1 MKPSERLARV
11 LLVGWDAADWK
22 VASPLV
28 DRREMPNLE
37 RLIDR
42 GVMADLATLQPVLS
56 PMLWNTIATGHRPD
70 RHGIHGFT
78 EVDEHSGEIRAVSSL
93 SRRCKAL
100 WNVLTQSGRR
110 VHSINWFGSHP
121 AEPIRGICVSDAYTQ
136 GIEQLGGPPSLA
148 PGTVHPSELTE
159 EFANLRLGIE
169 EVDEA
174 LLALFVPQIAEVD
187 QDRDTRLATIAR
199 LIAETLTV
207 HNAATR
213 VLEEEPWDLVA
224 IYYPGIDH
232 FSHGF
237 MDFHPPRLEGVSEEL
252 FTLYSDV
259 VNSAYRLHDLLLGRL
274 LVLAGPDTA
283 VLLVSDHGYHSDHLR
298 ILETPQVPT
307 GPSYH
312 HRDHGILVLAG
323 PGIKS
328 DERIYGVG
336 LLDITPTVLTLLGLP
351 VGRDMEGRVLLEA
364 FTEPPE
370 IQTIPSWEELPG
382 EAGRHGPNVTMAPQ
396 DTTLLLDQ
404 FAALGYLN
412 PEELGHDQAVAATR
426 RENDWN
432 LARAHLDAGRPERAI
447 PLLEQLCANWPE
459 RLDFG
464 LTLAEALCLMGALD
478 EARELIEAL
487 IHHHRET
494 PQARYLLGVIAAEQE
509 SPQAALEHL
518 RAAEAAYAERPELHV
533 QIGFAAL
540 RLGEVETA
548 ERAFARA
555 NSLDPHYAP
564 AWTGRAACAA
574 SLGQWE
580 DTERFALEAVSLAFH
595 APMAHLLLG
604 EARLRQG
611 RCDEAD
617 LALGVA
623 CQLVPEWLYPRQLRA
638 RLWAGAADGPG
649 RARAEAAQVAL
660 RAAETHCTERR
671 RFQAEFHS
679 EARRATLHLLN
690 QTYIRQ
696 AAAATSDP
704 EHPDPSV
711 PLELVLVSGL
721 PRSGTSLVMQMLQR
735 GGATILTDGQRV
747 PDEDNPEGYLEW
759 EPIQRLPR
767 QPEVLRQ
774 AAGKVIKVLT
784 PLLRYLPGQHHYK
797 VIFLDRP
804 IDEVLASQSVM
815 RRRRDR
821 PDPVDPARLPEAL
834 ESHRREALAYL
845 ERSPNVSVLLV
856 PYPELVARPQQ
867 WAARLAEFLG
877 FAVVPEPE
885 HMADA
890 VQPQL
895 YRQRSQSDITQ
906 PESAPA
912 PQTHRRTLA

>member
-1 MKPSERLARV
+1 
-11 LLVGWDAADWK
+11 
-22 VASPLV
+22 
-28 DRREMPNLE
+28 MPNLE
-37 RLIDR
+37 KLINR
-42 GVMADLATLQPVLS
+42 GVMADLTTLQPVLS

-70 RHGIHGFT
+70 KHGIQGFT
-78 EVDEHSGEIRAVSSL
+78 EVDEHTGEIRAVSSL

-100 WNVLTQSGRR
+100 WNVLTQNGRR

-121 AEPIRGICVSDAYTQ
+121 AEPIRGICVSDAYPQ

-148 PGTVHPSELTE
+148 PGTVHPPELAE

-174 LLALFVPQIAEVD
+174 LLALFVPRMAEVD
-187 QDRDTRLATIAR
+187 QENDQRLAVLAK

-213 VLEEEPWDLVA
+213 VLEDESWDLAA

-237 MDFHPPRLEGVSEEL
+237 MNFHPPRLEGISEEL
-252 FTLYSDV
+252 FALYSDV

-298 ILETPQVPT
+298 ILETPKIPT

-364 FTEPPE
+364 FTEPPQV
-370 IQTIPSWEELPG
+370 QTIPSWEEVPG
-382 EAGRHGPNVTMAPQ
+382 EAGRHGPDVTVAPQ

-412 PEELGHDQAVAATR
+412 PEELNRDQAAAATR

-447 PLLEQLCANWPE
+447 PLLERLCADWPE

-464 LTLAEALCLMGALD
+464 LTLAEALCLIGALD

-494 PQARYLLGVIAAEQE
+494 PEARYLLGVIAAEKE

-518 RAAEAAYAERPELHV
+518 RAAESTYVERPELHV
-533 QIGFAAL
+533 QIGFTAL
-540 RLGEVETA
+540 QIRDVETA

-574 SLGQWE
+574 SLGRWE
-580 DTERFALEAVSLAFH
+580 DTEKFALEAVALAFH
-595 APMAHLLLG
+595 APMAHLMLG

-611 RCDEAD
+611 RRDEAD
-617 LALGVA
+617 LALEVA
-623 CQLVPEWLYPRQLRA
+623 CQLAPAWLYPRQLRA

-649 RARAEAAQVAL
+649 RARAEAAQAAL
-660 RAAETHCTERR
+660 RAAGVHRAERR
-671 RFQAEFHS
+671 QARAEFRS
-679 EARRATLHLLN
+679 EARRATLRLLN

-696 AAAATSDP
+696 AAEVAAAASNQ
-704 EHPDPSV
+704 EQPDLSA

-735 GGATILTDGQRV
+735 GGAEILTDGQRV

-759 EPIQRLPR
+759 ELIQRLPR

-774 AAGKVIKVLT
+774 ADRKVVKVLT
-784 PLLRYLPGQHHYK
+784 PLLRYLPGRHHYK

-804 IDEVLASQSVM
+804 IDEVFASQSVM
-815 RRRRDR
+815 RRRRGQ
-821 PDPVDPARLPEAL
+821 PDPTDPARLHKAL
-834 ESHRREALAYL
+834 ESHRREALVYL
-845 ERSPNVSVLLV
+845 EQAPNVSVLLV
-856 PYPELVARPQQ
+856 PFPELVARPQQ
-867 WAARLAEFLG
+867 WAAQLAEFLG
-877 FAVVPEPE
+877 SAVVPEPE
-885 HMADA
+885 RMADA
-890 VQPQL
+890 VQPGL
-895 YRQRSQSDITQ
+895 YRQRSQPDVPQ
-906 PESAPA
+906 PESA
-912 PQTHRRTLA
+912 LAS